1 MIYEYVLPGEDVF
14 PEGITEDPDG
24 RTFYVSSERHGTI
37 FRGRVDTP
45 QVEIWQPAGQDGR
58 VQALGMDVDGAGRL
72 LVCGGS
78 TGHLF
83 AFDTVTGAQV
93 ARRTVSSSRTLLN
106 DVFVH
111 GGYAYVTDSV
121 EPVVWRFALD
131 GGDGSVGV
139 DGGVDAGV
147 GVPEAWV
154 DLRDFGV
161 QSDVPSYLNG
171 IVATPD
177 QASLVVAAQ
186 GTGVLWCIDV
196 AGRRPALIDLGGV
209 PVNGD
214 GLLFVGDVLY
224 VGDNTDE
231 PDGSARYWL
240 TAIRLRAGNRSGEV
254 LGRWERRVSDTPT
267 TLACLAGRL
276 YLVNSQFA
284 GKKNGTAKPPFTVV
298 ALEPPL

>member
-45 QVEIWQPAGQDGR
+45 HVEIWQPAGQDGR
-58 VQALGMDVDGAGRL
+58 VQALGMDIDGTGRL

-83 AFDTVTGAQV
+83 AFDTVSGAQV
-93 ARRTVSSSRTLLN
+93 ARRTVPSSRTLLN

-111 GGYAYVTDSV
+111 CDCAYVTDSV

-131 GGDGSVGV
+131 GGVG
-139 DGGVDAGV
+139 A
-147 GVPEAWV
+147 PEAWV

-161 QSDVPSYLNG
+161 QPDVPSYLNG

-196 AGRRPALIDLGGV
+196 AERRPALIDLGGV

-224 VGDNTDE
+224 VCDNTDE

-240 TAIRLRAGNRSGEV
+240 TAIRLRAGNRDGEV
-254 LGRWERRVSDTPT
+254 LGRWERRVTDTPT
-267 TLACLAGRL
+267 TLACQADRL